1 MSDGASQ
8 VVLVV
13 KKPPVNARDA
23 GSIPGSGR
31 SPREGNGNPLQY
43 CCLENATDR
52 EICRYLRG
60 PLIFVIIWPRNTA
73 QEASLGVRAGEG
85 QAEEPPAAVLS
96 IPQPHFFLQ
105 HKIAASL

>member
-1 MSDGASQ
+1 M
-8 VVLVV
+8 
-13 KKPPVNARDA
+13 
-23 GSIPGSGR
+23 
-31 SPREGNGNPLQY
+31 
-43 CCLENATDR
+43 
-52 EICRYLRG
+52 
-60 PLIFVIIWPRNTA
+60 IIWPRNTA